1 MIPPQPCR
9 PTYAVPSP
17 SGLAPMRRHRRR
29 PGATLCAT
37 AWPKGPYLAVG
48 GAFADRASSTW
59 WIACWWTAAAACGT
73 SFARSA
79 GGKSES
85 LTGTSSNYWPKTAP
99 HHAKALGV
107 GRRVAVHVPDAHG
120 HYDSPDSVLY
130 EHNVVAMRAM
140 EQANED
146 LWIVLADVVERWGRS
161 VSRTHQYGQGRASRD
176 REDGRRDRE
185 HGGDAGRRSRSC

>member
-1 MIPPQPCR
+1 MCDGMAEGPIPCCARRLCGSCVINLVDSMLVDRSGRMWYIVCPFCR
-9 PTYAVPSP
+9 GEVGVPDRNVKQL
-17 SGLAPMRRHRRR
+17 LA
-29 PGATLCAT
+29 
-37 AWPKGPYLAVG
+37 
-48 GAFADRASSTW
+48 
-59 WIACWWTAAAACGT
+59 
-73 SFARSA
+73 
-79 GGKSES
+79 ES
-85 LTGTSSNYWPKTAP
+85 CP

-107 GRRVAVHVPDAHG
+107 GRRVAVRVPDAHG

-130 EHNVVAMRAM
+130 VHNVVAMRAM

-185 HGGDAGRRSRSC
+185 HGGDAGRSSRSC

>member
-1 MIPPQPCR
+1 MPPN
-9 PTYAVPSP
+9 V
-17 SGLAPMRRHRRR
+17 RRTIAKRAR

-130 EHNVVAMRAM
+130 EHNVVAMGAM

-146 LWIVLADVVERWGRS
+146 LWIVLADVVLGQERQPHAPVWTGS
-161 VSRTHQYGQGRASRD
+161 SKP
-176 REDGRRDRE
+176 
-185 HGGDAGRRSRSC
+185 RSRGWTPRSRAWRRCRTKKPILLTEERA